1 VAEKTTERP
10 VLLTQQQAREILGL
24 SRETMRRVIA
34 AGAIEKVWVAGL
46 GRPRYRRG
54 DIEALIQE
62 NRAP

>member
-34 AGAIEKVWVAGL
+34 AGALEQVWITGL
-46 GRPRYRRG
+46 GRPRYRR
-54 DIEALIQE
+54 DDVETLVQE